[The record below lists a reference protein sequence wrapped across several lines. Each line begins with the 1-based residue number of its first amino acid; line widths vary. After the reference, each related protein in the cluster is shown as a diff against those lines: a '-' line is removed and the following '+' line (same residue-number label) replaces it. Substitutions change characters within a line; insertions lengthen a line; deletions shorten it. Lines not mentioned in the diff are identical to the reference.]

1 MGHLGALCHVW
12 THPQYNKNIKP
23 TNQPHLGPP
32 LHCQSVRRSSMWPIG
47 RGKCQGRRF
56 SPTPLQLRRFFHVLP
71 SSWVGFVQGKG
82 GRFCQPKRPPA
93 ADFRE
98 GGYFH
103 LLERT
108 LKKNDELIN
117 PLYTRC
123 AGMTPSQKERF
134 NQLKWTSTGTFG
146 FLGVVQLCRTTA
158 TTCTQHW
165 EKRQQFRTYF
175 LNKDLMTNTRGMYI
189 IHDMIGQRR
198 QNRGSNNSQTILK
211 C

>member
-108 LKKNDELIN
+108 LRKNDEFI
-117 PLYTRC
+117 LYTQDVREWHQAKKKDSTNWNGLRLGHLGFWVLC
-123 AGMTPSQKERF
+123 NCVGR
-134 NQLKWTSTGTFG
+134 QLQPAPNIGRRDSSSGHISWTKT
-146 FLGVVQLCRTTA
+146 
-158 TTCTQHW
+158 
-165 EKRQQFRTYF
+165 
-175 LNKDLMTNTRGMYI
+175 
-189 IHDMIGQRR
+189 
-198 QNRGSNNSQTILK
+198 
-211 C
+211 